1 MTWQA
6 WAYLIIAVAVVD
18 GALRVWARSHTRRA
32 EAKLRM
38 FLAEWHSLA
47 HREHAADIDAR
58 DWWPIDVADVR
69 TITEPG
75 ADSDAHTE

>member
-6 WAYLIIAVAVVD
+6 WCYLIISVAVVD

-38 FLAEWHSLA
+38 YLAQWHSMA
-47 HREHAADIDAR
+47 HRELAADIDAR
-58 DWWPIDVADVR
+58 EWWPSDPAVIH

-75 ADSDAHTE
+75 ADDDADPE

>member
-6 WAYLIIAVAVVD
+6 WCYLIIAVAVVD

-38 FLAEWHSLA
+38 FLAQWHSIA
-47 HREHAADIDAR
+47 HRELAADIDAR
-58 DWWPIDVADVR
+58 DWWPTDPADAA

-75 ADSDAHTE
+75 ADSDTHTE